1 MTSHCGPCLANIKT
15 QRPSGLNCGAWE
27 GQVERR
33 GSSCQRSCSFSSCG
47 FPCAHIKGSFVAV
60 WSLHSPLSKLLGS
73 MFYPSS
79 DSSYWYLKSALISF
93 FSPSA
98 HLGYLTGREFF
109 SGMQGMK
116 GEACV
121 EGGAKMWG
129 VTFLGLV
136 IYQSFKVKCS
146 VSSWNSEMCGQAK
159 YLIVRWHLNN
169 WYSQLETDLFLL
181 GSVFLRFLQ
190 FNRFLMFSYYCVVGQ
205 CRLSTFVKKG
215 VL

>member
-1 MTSHCGPCLANIKT
+1 MLSVCSRVACSAFVFWVLSCFHSTAIFSHRNSLSWDRRQVADEKIRVDGLMTSHCGPCLANSKT
-15 QRPSGLNCGAWE
+15 QRPWGLNCRAWE

-33 GSSCQRSCSFSSCG
+33 GSSCQRSCSFSSRG

-116 GEACV
+116 GEVCAGGLRC
-121 EGGAKMWG
+121 EGRF
-129 VTFLGLV
+129 FLG
-136 IYQSFKVKCS
+136 
-146 VSSWNSEMCGQAK
+146 W
-159 YLIVRWHLNN
+159 
-169 WYSQLETDLFLL
+169 
-181 GSVFLRFLQ
+181 
-190 FNRFLMFSYYCVVGQ
+190 
-205 CRLSTFVKKG
+205 
-215 VL
+215 